1 MKNSLIKYSLIAL
14 LLLVNFQVFS
24 QTEASE
30 PEKITTDGMIETVSR
45 EDVELDEDTKVNL
58 QTELP
63 DLELPLL
70 EFDEGS
76 SGKTGN
82 ANSQNSQTVEKK
94 QSVAT
99 TNTPKIVIAEDV
111 FTYKDLIRNDK
122 VVVSDSGN
130 QYVYRL
136 ANNVI
141 TQYKLGENLNLKS
154 SGLRKKDDKSYYVID
169 NKKLFSQNSEANSE
183 EIADVVGLSKDI
195 LEKRRSLE
203 RSRNGGNK
211 IETEIKLSDL
221 KSDDE
226 IYIFGDVLLVE
237 RIGGDPVVEEKF
249 WLMGNPN
256 FELKKYRKISNAKYK
271 VR

>member
-1 MKNSLIKYSLIAL
+1 MVNNMKNSLIKYSLIAL

-122 VVVSDSGN
+122 VVVSDSKKKKKN
-130 QYVYRL
+130 RE
-136 ANNVI
+136 ANNVN
-141 TQYKLGENLNLKS
+141 TQYKKGENLN
-154 SGLRKKDDKSYYVID
+154 
-169 NKKLFSQNSEANSE
+169 FNS
-183 EIADVVGLSKDI
+183 
-195 LEKRRSLE
+195 
-203 RSRNGGNK
+203 
-211 IETEIKLSDL
+211 
-221 KSDDE
+221 
-226 IYIFGDVLLVE
+226 
-237 RIGGDPVVEEKF
+237 
-249 WLMGNPN
+249 
-256 FELKKYRKISNAKYK
+256 
-271 VR
+271 

>member
-1 MKNSLIKYSLIAL
+1 MKKIISICVLIYGSVSAKTPIT
-14 LLLVNFQVFS
+14 V
-24 QTEASE
+24 EASE

-70 EFDEGS
+70 EFDERTTNKS
-76 SGKTGN
+76 AN

-94 QSVAT
+94 ESTTAT

-122 VVVSDSGN
+122 VVISESGN

-141 TQYKLGENLNLKS
+141 TQYKLDGNLNLKS

-195 LEKRRSLE
+195 LEKRRSVE

-249 WLMGNPN
+249 WLMGSPN